1 MRWVWAAAAALLWPQ
16 LTLHGGVRARREPKR
31 PRKPG
36 QHPAAPNATTS
47 SSEGLLGF
55 PKLPEASG
63 PEFTDAHMTW
73 LNFVRRPDD
82 GASKKRCRGQ
92 DKKSR
97 GPPGPPG
104 PPGAEVAQEAVLREF
119 QGMLKEATERRS
131 SAPLGPPLPE
141 GTGRWLVSEAFH
153 CRLKGPVLVDK
164 RTLVELQ
171 GFQAVSGRA
180 SARLGVEGEDS
191 DSVARTPLLSFQP
204 AAQGAFLRGSGLS
217 LASGRFT
224 APVTAI
230 FQFFANLHVGERGR
244 ARVHTWP
251 VSADPRELQ
260 GRARLRARDTVRV
273 LVCIESLC
281 HRHTSLEAIS
291 GLESGGRVF
300 TVHVQGLLQLQAGQ
314 YTSVFVDNGSGAALT
329 VQSSSSFSGL
339 LLGT

>member
-16 LTLHGGVRARREPKR
+16 LTLLGGVRARREPKR

-104 PPGAEVAQEAVLREF
+104 PPGAEVTQEAVLREF

-131 SAPLGPPLPE
+131 SAPLGP
-141 GTGRWLVSEAFH
+141 LVSEAFH

-171 GFQAVSGRA
+171 GFQAPV
-180 SARLGVEGEDS
+180 
-191 DSVARTPLLSFQP
+191 
-204 AAQGAFLRGSGLS
+204 AQGAFLRGSGLS

-230 FQFFANLHVGERGR
+230 FQFFASLHV
-244 ARVHTWP
+244 
-251 VSADPRELQ
+251 DPRELQ